1 MLNERYNSR
10 NLNQLINSFTLFKFI
25 KDVTTPFSKLEAYKD
40 GFIDV
45 DGNIMDEA
53 ISPYTRLIV
62 NIKRLLAQI
71 PNPNTKAKLKNL
83 TTAISLFAEDVEKI
97 GGDSDIIYENILNY
111 LNEEMSVGGGGISG
125 VSPNPENDNNLP
137 DTFLSKKA
145 QSRHVRNTMR
155 RIVRRKNDSN

>member
-1 MLNERYNSR
+1 MLNERYNAR

-40 GFIDV
+40 GYIDA
-45 DGNIMDEA
+45 DGNVMDEA
-53 ISPYTRLIV
+53 INPYTRLIV
-62 NIKRLLAQI
+62 NIKKLLKQI

-97 GGDSDIIYENILNY
+97 GGDSDIIYKNIMNY

-125 VSPNPENDNNLP
+125 VSPNPENTNNLP
-137 DTFLSKKA
+137 DTFLTKKA
-145 QSRHVRNTMR
+145 QAKYVKKAMR
-155 RIVRRKNDSN
+155 KIVRRKNDSY